1 MRWGFANAM
10 RMEQFSQ
17 LGRTFG
23 RHRHGAFGVDKLFFI
38 VVAQAQLFGTL
49 DHSDEAGDHFAAGH
63 HFVLLEGGAIDFITY

>member
-1 MRWGFANAM
+1 M
-10 RMEQFSQ
+10 RMEQFPK

-23 RHRHGAFGVDKLFFI
+23 GYGHGPFSVDKLFFI